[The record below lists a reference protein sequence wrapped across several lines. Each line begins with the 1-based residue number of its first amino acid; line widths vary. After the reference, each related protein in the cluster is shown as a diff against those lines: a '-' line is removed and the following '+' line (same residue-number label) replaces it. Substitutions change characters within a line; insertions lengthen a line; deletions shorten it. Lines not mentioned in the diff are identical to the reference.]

1 MGHHLS
7 KKANFRL
14 IRSWTLLLLRLLPL
28 FLSDS
33 FALVFPPAI
42 KNYRL
47 YIPCVPT
54 KSSPCGPST
63 SQLAMGLYDDL
74 LPPRPT
80 PTNSEDANVSDEDN
94 ENSETEDTATPI
106 ALELSEPLFSF
117 DPKTGKET
125 QNRLPPLGRRLDL
138 GIDCYFEASDRK
150 VQNLVDKT
158 NCRVDDAA
166 WALEACKGD
175 VTEAWT
181 RISVAR
187 RLALER
193 QRQQQQTAED
203 DDEWDSLDIY
213 QEFEKRKT
221 ARKEQDRKR
230 SMQNFFGSS
239 EKDVKWFP
247 GKENPKPIDDEPWFT
262 G

>member
-1 MGHHLS
+1 MDHHLS
-7 KKANFRL
+7 TKRNIRL
-14 IRSWTLLLLRLLPL
+14 TSSWTLLLRLLPL
-28 FLSDS
+28 FLSES
-33 FALVFPPAI
+33 FAFVFFPSI
-42 KNYRL
+42 ENYRI
-47 YIPCVPT
+47 YYVPCVPT
-54 KSSPCGPST
+54 RKSPCSTST
-63 SQLAMGLYDDL
+63 SQLAMGLYDDP

-80 PTNSEDANVSDEDN
+80 PTVREDADVSDEDN
-94 ENSETEDTATPI
+94 DNLETEDTTTPI

-117 DPKTGKET
+117 DRKTGKEV
-125 QNRLPPLGRRLDL
+125 QNLLPPLGRRLDL
-138 GIDCYFEASDRK
+138 GIDCYFEAGDRK
-150 VQNLVDKT
+150 VQNLVAKT

-187 RLALER
+187 RLALEKKR
-193 QRQQQQTAED
+193 QKQTAEAGD
-203 DDEWDSLDIY
+203 AWDALDIY
-213 QEFEKRKT
+213 QEFQKRKT
-221 ARKEQDRKR
+221 ARKEQERKR

-239 EKDVKWFP
+239 EKDAKWFP